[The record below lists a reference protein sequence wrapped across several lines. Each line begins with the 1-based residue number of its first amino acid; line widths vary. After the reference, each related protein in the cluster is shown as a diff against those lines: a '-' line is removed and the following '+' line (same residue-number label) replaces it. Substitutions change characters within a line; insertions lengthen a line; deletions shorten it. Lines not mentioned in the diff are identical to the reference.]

1 MTDAEKIETLKECFE
16 EVIWMSIRYA
26 HGRHT
31 VAPTMVRRA
40 IKMFQEVFPDWTPNR
55 DETIEPPSLDE
66 NAISHAP
73 NSSLIRMFKDDYLH
87 DLVNR

>member
-1 MTDAEKIETLKECFE
+1 MTNAEKIETLKECFE

-26 HGRHT
+26 HGRQT

-40 IKMFQEVFPDWTPNR
+40 IKMFQEVFPDWVPKEDNS
-55 DETIEPPSLDE
+55 IEAPAPKE
-66 NAISHAP
+66 NA
-73 NSSLIRMFKDDYLH
+73 IRMFKDDYLH